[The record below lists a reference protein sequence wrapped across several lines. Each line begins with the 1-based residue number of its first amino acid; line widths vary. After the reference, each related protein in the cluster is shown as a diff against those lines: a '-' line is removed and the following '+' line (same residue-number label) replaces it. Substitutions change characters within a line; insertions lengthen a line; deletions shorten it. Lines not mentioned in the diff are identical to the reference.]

1 MSKKNENLHT
11 AIFITHEKNGANFS
25 GLSSVAQNVG
35 HKVAISQGLLG
46 HNPQEHLI
54 PFSHP
59 SSCARY
65 TGLLDQP
72 LLEIYTAN
80 LAHMLVAPKIK
91 LFNGPCTRDIVI
103 L

>member
-1 MSKKNENLHT
+1 MPKEERLRD
-11 AIFITHEKNGANFS
+11 E
-25 GLSSVAQNVG
+25 
-35 HKVAISQGLLG
+35 
-46 HNPQEHLI
+46 P
-54 PFSHP
+54 
-59 SSCARY
+59 SCARY